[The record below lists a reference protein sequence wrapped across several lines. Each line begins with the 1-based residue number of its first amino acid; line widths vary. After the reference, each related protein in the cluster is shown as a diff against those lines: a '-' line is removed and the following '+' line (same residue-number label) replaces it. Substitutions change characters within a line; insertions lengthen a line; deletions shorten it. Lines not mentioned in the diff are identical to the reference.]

1 MKETTEVPIT
11 LTFGIFLSKKEGK
24 WKSLIVSSKN
34 VNGSL
39 NPTSYYSPQLY
50 YFFPP
55 KIPQTEAQGEG
66 RWIWKKD
73 FCFFIAIHQVQA
85 FPGVHFESYPGLQ
98 TCTGKLQ
105 SSHTH
110 THSPPAQLAILA
122 KNPRIL
128 PNFCTLLPYLKRLC
142 LKLTALPLSQ
152 EVAFSQQLQ
161 KGTCS
166 TS

>member
-110 THSPPAQLAILA
+110 TLTSSTVGYTCKKPQNFAKLLHLTAIFKTFMPEADCFAPL
-122 KNPRIL
+122 PRGSIL
-128 PNFCTLLPYLKRLC
+128 PAASEGN
-142 LKLTALPLSQ
+142 
-152 EVAFSQQLQ
+152 V
-161 KGTCS
+161 
-166 TS
+166 